1 MNCIIHI
8 FMPQGAYLVVPFDI
22 KHPLDVAACV
32 ETALQQMLIDNPGF
46 SLRDIRLEISFA

>member
-22 KHPLDVAACV
+22 DHPLDIAACV
-32 ETALQQMLIDNPGF
+32 DAAVQQMLMDNPDI
-46 SLRDIRLEISFA
+46 SLREIRLEISFA

>member
-22 KHPLDVAACV
+22 KHPLDVADCV
-32 ETALQQMLIDNPGF
+32 ETALQQMLIDNPGI